1 MLEDYLLREFEG
13 IAKKYYSKSKTAE
26 KKPPKTA
33 EQIKRKMQ
41 KLKELYLSDL
51 IEIEEYK
58 KDYTKLKQQLT
69 AINPEPIKEFDL
81 ETLRRELKEY
91 PDLDR
96 QAKKEFWVRT
106 IQRIDADNDG
116 AFFVTPS

>member
-1 MLEDYLLREFEG
+1 M
-13 IAKKYYSKSKTAE
+13 
-26 KKPPKTA
+26 
-33 EQIKRKMQ
+33 
-41 KLKELYLSDL
+41 
-51 IEIEEYK
+51 
-58 KDYTKLKQQLT
+58 KQQLA

>member
-1 MLEDYLLREFEG
+1 
-13 IAKKYYSKSKTAE
+13 
-26 KKPPKTA
+26 
-33 EQIKRKMQ
+33 MQ
-41 KLKELYLSDL
+41 KLKDLYLSDL

-58 KDYTKLKQQLT
+58 KDYTELKQQLA